1 MLEWIVGCMSDG
13 AAKGEAPIAVFV
25 QVHYP
30 EIWQEMSELLAGRL
44 TTPFHLIVTTSHPD
58 DQIVIPKTRHLRS
71 AQILRVANRGRD
83 ILPFLE
89 ALATTEGFELGLK
102 LHTKKSPQRTDGAEW
117 RGEILDSLVPPSGS
131 RLRTLIRRLRA
142 DRRIGFVTPAGFC
155 LSVKPWVLVN
165 APGMVT
171 VMHTIGA
178 DLTESDLDDTYFAA
192 GSMFWFRRPALAA
205 LADPR
210 VLALFEAEEGQLD
223 GTIAHAMERLFP
235 IEARRQNFMSLA
247 MPALL
252 ASRPRM
258 GRPQLLALIR
268 RHADVPSTYFP
279 APYVPALAARPRR
292 QTRLSA
298 ILKGSDTVFA
308 SLRITLSQWRGQMI
322 GR

>member
-1 MLEWIVGCMSDG
+1 MIDG

-25 QVHYP
+25 HVHYP
-30 EIWQEMSELLAGRL
+30 EIWQEMSELLARRL
-44 TTPFHLIVTTSHPD
+44 ATPFHLIVTTSHPD
-58 DQIVIPKTRHLRS
+58 DQIVTPKTPHLRS
-71 AQILRVANRGRD
+71 ARILHVVNRGRD

-89 ALATTEGFELGLK
+89 ALAITEGFELGLK

-117 RGEILDSLVPPSGS
+117 RGEILDSLVPPSSS

-178 DLTESDLDDTYFAA
+178 ELIESDLDDTYFAA
-192 GSMFWFRRPALAA
+192 GSMFWFRRLALAA

-235 IEARRQNFMSLA
+235 VEARRQDFLSLA

-252 ASRPRM
+252 ASRPGM
-258 GRPQLLALIR
+258 DRPQLLALIR

-279 APYVPALAARPRR
+279 APYVPALEARPRR
-292 QTRLSA
+292 HDGLGALLRRSGT
-298 ILKGSDTVFA
+298 GFA
-308 SLRITLSQWRGQMI
+308 SLRITLSQWREQMI